1 VSRAKTTRRL
11 AVAMAIAA
19 GILALETVGGF
30 ASHSLALLSD
40 AGHVL
45 TDLLALGMTLF
56 ALRLAERPTNSRAT
70 FGYHRVG
77 ILVALANGI
86 SLIVVASLIVHEAYR
101 RFVAPPAV
109 NAVELLVI
117 ASVGLAANLAM
128 LALLERGHNEDL
140 NVRSA
145 WLHVVG
151 DSLGSVGVIASA
163 IVLMTTG
170 WPYVDPIA
178 SVFIALLILANGWGV
193 VRDAAAILLELP
205 PRAVLVDRIESAI
218 LASEGVQGLHDLHLW
233 AITPQL
239 PCLSAHVVVAEQTV
253 SQADEIVAAVRTK
266 LREMGIEHT
275 TLQIEFE
282 PCDRAGGVCTLEA
295 PH

>member
-1 VSRAKTTRRL
+1 MSRAKTTRRL
-11 AVAMAIAA
+11 AVAMAIAT

-163 IVLMTTG
+163 IVLMITG

-178 SVFIALLILANGWGV
+178 SVLIAFLILANGWGV

-205 PRAVLVDRIESAI
+205 PRTLSVKTIESGI
-218 LASEGVQGLHDLHLW
+218 LAVEGVQGLHDLHLW
-233 AITPQL
+233 AITPEL

-253 SQADEIVAAVRTK
+253 SEAGEIVEAVSKK
-266 LREMGIEHT
+266 LEQMGIAHT
-275 TLQIEFE
+275 TLQVEFE
-282 PCDRAGGVCTLEA
+282 RCDRAKGTCTLETLR
-295 PH
+295 

>member
-1 VSRAKTTRRL
+1 
-11 AVAMAIAA
+11 
-19 GILALETVGGF
+19 
-30 ASHSLALLSD
+30 
-40 AGHVL
+40 
-45 TDLLALGMTLF
+45 MTLF

-163 IVLMTTG
+163 IVLMITG

-178 SVFIALLILANGWGV
+178 SVLIAFLILANGWGV

-205 PRAVLVDRIESAI
+205 PRTLSVKTIESGI
-218 LASEGVQGLHDLHLW
+218 LAVEGVQGLHDLHLW
-233 AITPQL
+233 AITPEL

-253 SQADEIVAAVRTK
+253 SEAGEIVEAVSKK
-266 LREMGIEHT
+266 LEQMGIAHT
-275 TLQIEFE
+275 TLQVEFE
-282 PCDRAGGVCTLEA
+282 RCDRAKGTCTLETLR
-295 PH
+295 

>member
-1 VSRAKTTRRL
+1 MSRAKTTRRL

-163 IVLMTTG
+163 IVLMITG

-178 SVFIALLILANGWGV
+178 SVLIAFLILANGWGV

-205 PRAVLVDRIESAI
+205 PRTLSVKTIESGI
-218 LASEGVQGLHDLHLW
+218 LAVEGVQGLHDLHLW
-233 AITPQL
+233 AITPEL

-253 SQADEIVAAVRTK
+253 SEAGEIVEAVSKK
-266 LREMGIEHT
+266 LEQMGIAHT
-275 TLQIEFE
+275 TLQVEFE
-282 PCDRAGGVCTLEA
+282 RCDRAKGTCTLETLR
-295 PH
+295 

>member
-11 AVAMAIAA
+11 AVAMAIAT

-163 IVLMTTG
+163 IVLMITG

-178 SVFIALLILANGWGV
+178 SVLIAFLILANGWGV

-205 PRAVLVDRIESAI
+205 PRTLSVKTIESGI
-218 LASEGVQGLHDLHLW
+218 LAVEGVQGLHDLHLW
-233 AITPQL
+233 AITPEL

-253 SQADEIVAAVRTK
+253 SEAGEIVVAVSKK
-266 LREMGIEHT
+266 LEQMGIAHT
-275 TLQIEFE
+275 TLQVEFE
-282 PCDRAGGVCTLEA
+282 RCDRAKGTCTLETLR
-295 PH
+295 

>member
-1 VSRAKTTRRL
+1 MSRAKTTRRL

-163 IVLMTTG
+163 IVLMITG

-178 SVFIALLILANGWGV
+178 SVLIAFLILANGWGV

-205 PRAVLVDRIESAI
+205 PRTLSVKTIESGI
-218 LASEGVQGLHDLHLW
+218 LAVEGVQGLHDLHLW
-233 AITPQL
+233 AITPEL

-253 SQADEIVAAVRTK
+253 SEADAIVVAVRTK

-275 TLQIEFE
+275 TLQVEFE
-282 PCDRAGGVCTLEA
+282 PCGRAGGVCTLEA

>member
-163 IVLMTTG
+163 IVLMITG

-178 SVFIALLILANGWGV
+178 SVLIAFLILANGWGV

-205 PRAVLVDRIESAI
+205 PRTLSVKTIESGI
-218 LASEGVQGLHDLHLW
+218 LAVEGVQGLHDLHLW
-233 AITPQL
+233 AITPEL

-253 SQADEIVAAVRTK
+253 SEAGEIVEAVSKK
-266 LREMGIEHT
+266 LEQMGIAHT
-275 TLQIEFE
+275 TLQVEFE
-282 PCDRAGGVCTLEA
+282 RCDRAKGTCTLETLR
-295 PH
+295 